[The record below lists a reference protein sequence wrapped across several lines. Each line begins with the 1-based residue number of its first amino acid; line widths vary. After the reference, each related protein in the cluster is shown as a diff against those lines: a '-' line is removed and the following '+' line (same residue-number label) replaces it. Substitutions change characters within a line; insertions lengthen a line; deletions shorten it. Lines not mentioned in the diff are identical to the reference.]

1 MRNPKPNPAPLF
13 NPHVVR
19 AHFVLRGT
27 SCAAWAVANGYDRR
41 YVWKIITGKKR
52 GTGKLGK
59 RIVFLLNRELK
70 KAG

>member
-1 MRNPKPNPAPLF
+1 MIKDRKPLF

-27 SCAAWAVANGYDRR
+27 SCAAWAQSMGWDRR
-41 YVWKIITGKKR
+41 EVWKIITGKR
-52 GTGKLGK
+52 LGGGKLGK
-59 RIVFLLNRELK
+59 RIVTALNRELK